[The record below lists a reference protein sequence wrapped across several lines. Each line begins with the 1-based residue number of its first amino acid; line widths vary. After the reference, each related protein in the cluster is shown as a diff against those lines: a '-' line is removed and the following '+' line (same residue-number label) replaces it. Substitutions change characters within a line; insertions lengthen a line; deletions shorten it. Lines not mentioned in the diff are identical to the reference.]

1 MSKTFFAKPD
11 QTYSEHIEAVYVSWK
26 ETVTAKGALIKRIAG
41 KYGFS
46 EEQFLKSSL
55 LSVIFHD
62 IGKMTRPFQDMLTA
76 VRTGDKF
83 DKRKNYRH
91 ELASFPFVVNLWHKM
106 TDSLLPLRVPLE
118 ALAVVGHHRMLNTDI
133 SSFER
138 EKHFP
143 NPEFIEEGI
152 AKAISLAKDIYSRE
166 GWDLPDI
173 DNEVVNENPYSLLAG
188 LIGIGGIFPLL
199 LKNERF
205 DKIRTIYA
213 LIKGVLHYADW
224 HASGKAEVNY
234 TVNTSQDFLI
244 RHLRLRCKEK
254 KIEFRGL
261 KPFQTKLGN
270 HLGNAIAIAPT
281 GSGKTEAALLWALK
295 NVIEMNG
302 GKVIYLLPTMV
313 TANNIWNRLC
323 DIFGKDNVGLTHSTA
338 NLFLENQFGE
348 SEEDLWENRRQVL
361 FDQCFIRPVTVGTI
375 DQLLTAGFNS
385 KFWVLKEVNA
395 ANAVIILDEI
405 HAYDDWTLG
414 LIIASIRHF
423 MHLGAKFLTMSAT
436 LPRSLVDLLAQE
448 LKKPRIFKEQSLL
461 KAKRSVYYTQ
471 ECRIQDAYDD
481 IEKAVRKGKRVLVV
495 VNTVRQCQDLAREF
509 SSVSPV
515 CYHSCFT
522 LRDRKFIEEK
532 IEKSKFV
539 IATQVVEVSL
549 DIDFDWL
556 FTECAPPDAI
566 AQRAGRI
573 NRYRDPD
580 RDSRVFIFRPSEQ
593 AEKVYGAIKDPE
605 ILNRSYEA
613 FSAAPKQISEQD
625 LIDIVE
631 KVYKDYK
638 IDDSQLYRRAIRQY
652 SVIQK
657 NRMAIFDSR
666 LEDDKLEVTRYQQ
679 YETVSV
685 IPWTFRN
692 DILKIKP
699 YKRRWYEVKVPLWY
713 AMKHK
718 IEENGILFCDL
729 QYDSN
734 LGAMMKDQ
742 AASTMIF

>member
-11 QTYSEHIEAVYVSWK
+11 QTYSEHIEAAYVSWK
-26 ETVTAKGALIKRIAG
+26 ETVTAKSALIKRVAA

-55 LSVIFHD
+55 LSIILHD
-62 IGKMTRPFQDMLTA
+62 IGKMTRPFQEMVSA
-76 VRTGDKF
+76 VRTRDKF

-91 ELASFPFVVNLWHKM
+91 ELASFPFVVNVWHKM
-106 TDSLLPLRVPLE
+106 RDSLLPLRVPLE
-118 ALAVVGHHRMLNTDI
+118 ALAVVGHHKMLNADI

-138 EKHFP
+138 EKHFS

-173 DNEVVNENPYSLLAG
+173 DNEIVNENPYSLLAG
-188 LIGIGGIFPLL
+188 LIGISGIFPLL
-199 LKNERF
+199 LRNEKL
-205 DKIRTIYA
+205 DKIRTMYA

-224 HASGKAEVNY
+224 HASGKTKVNY

-244 RHLRLRCKEK
+244 RQLRLRCKEK

-261 KPFQTKLGN
+261 KPFQSKLGS

-295 NVIEMNG
+295 NVTEMNE
-302 GKVIYLLPTMV
+302 GKIIYLLPTMV

-323 DIFGKDNVGLTHSTA
+323 DIFGRENVGLTHSTA
-338 NLFLENQFGE
+338 NLFLENGSGE
-348 SEEDLWENRRQVL
+348 TEEDIWENRRQVL

-423 MHLGAKFLTMSAT
+423 MYLGAKFLAISAT
-436 LPRSLVDLLAQE
+436 LPRSLVDLFEQE
-448 LKKPRIFKEQSLL
+448 LEKPKIFREQSLL

-471 ECRIQDAYDD
+471 ECRIQDAYDE
-481 IEKAVRKGKRVLVV
+481 IEEAVRKGRRVLVV
-495 VNTVRQCQDLAREF
+495 VNTVGQCQDLAKQF
-509 SSVSPV
+509 SSLSPV

-566 AQRAGRI
+566 AQRAGRV
-573 NRYRDPD
+573 NRYRNPNK
-580 RDSRVFIFRPSEQ
+580 DSRVFIFRPSAQ

-605 ILNRSYEA
+605 LLNRSYEA
-613 FSAAPKQISEQD
+613 FRSASGQISEQD

-631 KVYKDYK
+631 KVYEGYK
-638 IDDSQLYRRAIRQY
+638 IDDSQLYGRAIRQH
-652 SVIQK
+652 SLSQK
-657 NRMAIFDSR
+657 NRMAIFDNR

-679 YETVSV
+679 YETISI

-699 YKRRWYEVKVPLWY
+699 YERRWYEVKIPLWY
-713 AMKHK
+713 ARKHK
-718 IEENGILFCDL
+718 IEDNGILFCDL
-729 QYDSN
+729 KYDAK
-734 LGAMMKDQ
+734 LGAVMKDQ

>member
-11 QTYSEHIEAVYVSWK
+11 QTYSEHIEAVYISWK
-26 ETVTAKGALIKRIAG
+26 ETVTAKGALIKRVAG

-62 IGKMTRPFQDMLTA
+62 IGKMTRPFQDMVNA
-76 VRTGDKF
+76 VRAGDKF

-91 ELASFPFVVNLWHKM
+91 ELASFPFVVNVWHKM
-106 TDSLLPLRVPLE
+106 SDSLLPLRVPLE

-138 EKHFP
+138 ERHLF
-143 NPEFIEEGI
+143 NPDFIREGI
-152 AKAISLAKDIYSRE
+152 TEAFSLAKDIYSRE
-166 GWDLPDI
+166 GWELPEI
-173 DNEVVNENPYSLLAG
+173 DDEIVNENPYSLLAG

-199 LKNERF
+199 MKNETL
-205 DKIRTIYA
+205 DKIRTVYA

-224 HASGKAEVNY
+224 HASGKAKVNY

-244 RHLRLRCKEK
+244 RQLRLRCKEK

-281 GSGKTEAALLWALK
+281 GSGKTEAALLWALN
-295 NVIEMNG
+295 NVTEMNG
-302 GKVIYLLPTMV
+302 GKIIYLLPTMV

-323 DIFGKDNVGLTHSTA
+323 DIFGRDNVGLTHSTA
-338 NLFLENQFGE
+338 NLFLENHSGE
-348 SEEDLWENRRQVL
+348 SEEDIWENRRQVL

-423 MHLGAKFLTMSAT
+423 MYLGAKFLVMSAT
-436 LPRSLVDLLAQE
+436 LPKSLVDLFEQE
-448 LKKPRIFKEQSLL
+448 LEKPKIFKEQSLL
-461 KAKRSVYYTQ
+461 NAKRSVYYTQ
-471 ECRIQDAYDD
+471 ECRIQDAYDE
-481 IEKAVRKGKRVLVV
+481 IEEAVRMGRRVLVV
-495 VNTVRQCQDLAREF
+495 VNTVRECQDLAKEF
-509 SSVSPV
+509 TSLSPV

-522 LRDRKFIEEK
+522 LRDRKVIEEK

-573 NRYRDPD
+573 NRYRDSD
-580 RDSRVFIFRPSEQ
+580 RDSRVFIFRPSKQ
-593 AEKVYGAIKDPE
+593 SEKVYGAIKDPE
-605 ILNRSYEA
+605 LLNRSYEA
-613 FSAAPKQISEQD
+613 FSTGPNQISEQN

-631 KVYKDYK
+631 KVYKNYK
-638 IDDSQLYRRAIRQY
+638 IDDSQLYGRAIKQY
-652 SVIQK
+652 SRSQK
-657 NRMAIFDSR
+657 DRMAIFDNR

-692 DILKIKP
+692 DILRIKP

-718 IEENGILFCDL
+718 IEENGILFCEL
-729 QYDSN
+729 QYDTK